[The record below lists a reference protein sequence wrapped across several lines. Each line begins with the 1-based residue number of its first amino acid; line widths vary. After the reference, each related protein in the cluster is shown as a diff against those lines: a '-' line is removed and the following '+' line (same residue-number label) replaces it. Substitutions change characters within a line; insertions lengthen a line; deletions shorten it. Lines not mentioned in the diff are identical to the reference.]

1 MNIAEIITADCANG
15 IGTRLSVFV
24 SGCRNNCKG
33 CFNKEAQ
40 DFKYG
45 IPYDRN
51 IEDKI
56 IKELSKEYYHGL
68 TILGGEPFEKENQE
82 EVFKLI
88 NRVKRDLPNK
98 SIWVYTGFLYED
110 LLPDGK
116 QYIEHVTENIMNS
129 IDVLVDGPFIEEKKD
144 ITLKFRG
151 SSNQRL
157 INVPMTREL
166 SYLD

>member
-82 EVFKLI
+82 EVLKLI

>member
-51 IEDKI
+51 IEDNI
-56 IKELSKEYYHGL
+56 IEELSKEYYHGI
-68 TILGGEPFEKENQE
+68 TILGGEPFEKENQGD
-82 EVFKLI
+82 VLKLI
-88 NRVKRDLPNK
+88 NRVKRDLSNK

-116 QYIEHVTENIMNS
+116 QYIDNVTENIMNS

-157 INVPMTREL
+157 VNVPMTREL
-166 SYLD
+166 AYLD

>member
-56 IKELSKEYYHGL
+56 IEELSKEYYHGI

-82 EVFKLI
+82 DVLKLI
-88 NRVKRDLPNK
+88 NRVRRDLPNK
-98 SIWVYTGFLYED
+98 TIWAYTGFLYED

-116 QYIEHVTENIMNS
+116 QYIDNVTENIMNN

-157 INVPMTREL
+157 VNVPMTREL
-166 SYLD
+166 AYLD

>member
-51 IEDKI
+51 IEDKL

-82 EVFKLI
+82 EVLKLI

-98 SIWVYTGFLYED
+98 SIWIYTGFLYED

-116 QYIEHVTENIMNS
+116 QYVEHVTENIMNN
-129 IDVLVDGPFIEEKKD
+129 IDVLVDGPFIEERKD

-166 SYLD
+166 AYLD